1 MDILKKP
8 PGGPAEWD
16 VLFITHDTVN
26 FSIWWVGAA
35 GKGIWPRAG
44 TDLHVSGGEEGCLIQ
59 ESKGLVPQV
68 RAGRAASLAL
78 GGLDQPHPGVEQADK
93 VHGNGHRGR

>member
-1 MDILKKP
+1 M
-8 PGGPAEWD
+8 
-16 VLFITHDTVN
+16 
-26 FSIWWVGAA
+26 
-35 GKGIWPRAG
+35 
-44 TDLHVSGGEEGCLIQ
+44 SGGEEGCLIQ